1 MKTIKTKS
9 KAAQASKSAKDKTK
23 AAEASKVAKE
33 SITVWLA
40 DDIEA
45 LHAEARKA
53 GTTGTNLARILIRDG
68 LAELASGKY
77 RITSPAMPVPFNLID
92 EDGKVFERGEMPP
105 ELYDRACRAAEDQGV
120 TVTALFESAIK
131 KATEKLTA

>member
-1 MKTIKTKS
+1 MKTNKNKL
-9 KAAQASKSAKDKTK
+9 KYAQAIKI
-23 AAEASKVAKE
+23 AKE
-33 SITVWLA
+33 SITTWLPG
-40 DDIEA
+40 DIDA

-77 RITSPAMPVPFNLID
+77 RITSPAMPVPFNLLD
-92 EDGKVFERGEMPP
+92 EDGQIFESGELPP
-105 ELYDRACRAAEDQGV
+105 DLYDSACRAAESQGT

-131 KATEKLTA
+131 KAAEKLTA